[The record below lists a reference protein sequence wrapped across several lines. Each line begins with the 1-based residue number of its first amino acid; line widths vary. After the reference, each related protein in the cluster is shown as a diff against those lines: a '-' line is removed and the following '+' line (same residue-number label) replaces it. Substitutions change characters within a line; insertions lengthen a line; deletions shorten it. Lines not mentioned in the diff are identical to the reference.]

1 MAGKRLNTDEA
12 VLNIIGKSEGNT
24 ASPTE
29 PMKEKLVQM
38 AFYVTEKQR
47 KALKL
52 KTALADKPEDKDLSS
67 IVRNALNIYLEDVL
81 KNIWFAV
88 FRCR

>member
-12 VLNIIGKSEGNT
+12 VLNIIGKPDGNSSAT
-24 ASPTE
+24 PFNEAVE
-29 PMKEKLVQM
+29 PAKEKLVQM

-52 KTALADKPEDKDLSS
+52 KTAIGDKPEDKDLSS
-67 IVRNALNIYLEDVL
+67 IVRQALNIYLEDIL
-81 KNIWFAV
+81 KDI
-88 FRCR
+88 